1 MIAELERVQTSWKEV
16 KDFLS
21 VPHSKKEYNK
31 IVSLLDLV
39 IDEVGNKQN
48 HPLAPLLETLGS
60 LVEAYEKE
68 NLKPIGA
75 KPIEVLKFLMEEH
88 NLTQKDMKQLG
99 SQGVVSEILS
109 GKRELSVRQIKE
121 LSKRFG
127 VSPAVFI

>member
-48 HPLAPLLETLGS
+48 HPLAPLLEILGS
-60 LVEAYEKE
+60 LVESYEEE
-68 NLKPIGA
+68 NF
-75 KPIEVLKFLMEEH
+75 KPIEAKPVDILKFLMEEH
-88 NLTQKDMKQLG
+88 NLSQKDMKLLG

-109 GKRELSVRQIKE
+109 GKRELNVRQIKE
-121 LSKRFG
+121 LSKRFN

>member
-39 IDEVGNKQN
+39 IDEVGSKQN

-68 NLKPIGA
+68 NLKPIDA

-99 SQGVVSEILS
+99 SQGVVSEILN
-109 GKRELSVRQIKE
+109 GKRELNVRQIKE

>member
-1 MIAELERVQTSWKEV
+1 MIAELEKVKANWKEV

-39 IDEVGNKQN
+39 IDEVGNKEN
-48 HPLAPLLETLGS
+48 HPLAPLLEVLGS
-60 LVEAYEKE
+60 LVESYEKE
-68 NLKPIGA
+68 HFKPLDA
-75 KPIEVLKFLMEEH
+75 KPIEVLKFLMEEQ
-88 NLTQKDMKQLG
+88 NLSQKDMKQLG

-109 GKRELSVRQIKE
+109 GKRELNVRQIKE

>member
-39 IDEVGNKQN
+39 IDEVGNKEN

-68 NLKPIGA
+68 NLKPIDA

-99 SQGVVSEILS
+99 SQGVVSEILN
-109 GKRELSVRQIKE
+109 GKRELNVRQIKE

>member
-68 NLKPIGA
+68 NLKPIDA
-75 KPIEVLKFLMEEH
+75 KPIEILKFLMEEH
-88 NLTQKDMKQLG
+88 NITQKDMKQLG

>member
-68 NLKPIGA
+68 NLKPIDA
-75 KPIEVLKFLMEEH
+75 KPIEILKFLMEEH

-99 SQGVVSEILS
+99 SQGVVSEILN
-109 GKRELSVRQIKE
+109 GKRELNVRQIKE

>member
-68 NLKPIGA
+68 NLKPIDA
-75 KPIEVLKFLMEEH
+75 KPIEILKFLMEEH
-88 NLTQKDMKQLG
+88 NITQKDMKQLG
-99 SQGVVSEILS
+99 SQGVVSEILN
-109 GKRELSVRQIKE
+109 GKRELNVRQIKE

>member
-1 MIAELERVQTSWKEV
+1 MIAELERVKASWKEV

-39 IDEVGNKQN
+39 IDEVVNKEN
-48 HPLAPLLETLGS
+48 HPLAPLLEVLGS
-60 LVEAYEKE
+60 LVESYEEE
-68 NLKPIGA
+68 NFKPIEGE
-75 KPIEVLKFLMEEH
+75 PIEVLKFLMQEH
-88 NLTQKDMKQLG
+88 NLSQKDMKQLG
-99 SQGVVSEILS
+99 SQGVVSEILN
-109 GKRELSVRQIKE
+109 GKRELNVRQIKE

>member
-68 NLKPIGA
+68 NLKPIDA

-99 SQGVVSEILS
+99 SQGVVSEILN
-109 GKRELSVRQIKE
+109 GKRELNVRQIKE